1 MYNKRKKQK
10 RKKIILTCVFV
21 FGLIIGFIVNV
32 VTTERNLTVFE
43 KTIKDGVIAIENVLG
58 IPIDFFSNK
67 IQEHEEKNRMYEE
80 YKLLKEKTGQ
90 IYELTAK
97 NEELEKQL
105 SELKTILNLNN
116 VLSEYI
122 SLNATVINRDLGYW
136 YDTIVID
143 KGEQAGLTIDMPVVV
158 NNGLIGKIIK
168 TTNFTATVR
177 LLTAN
182 NTNDRISVKI
192 KNGEEYVYGILNGYN
207 EEKNTYIIEGISQN
221 LNIENGSVVTTT
233 GMGDVFPAGVVIG
246 RVSGV
251 NTDNFDLA
259 NVLEMQSDVDFDN
272 INYVT
277 VLKRNNQ

>member
-21 FGLIIGFIVNV
+21 FCLIIGFIVNV